1 GPRVTTWPPVPGI
14 HSADTLLIAVTVAVF
29 LAGSLPGFL
38 ALAAVRTALFVR
50 SGAARPGAA
59 GTGRARGRGP
69 AWATMRLGAGLL
81 VPALALGAAPGMAGW
96 GLGALVVGEL
106 VDRARFYE
114 ELRAPAVGAGGL
126 AGVAMAGPGA
136 AEPAWAGGAA
146 TRPS

>member
-1 GPRVTTWPPVPGI
+1 
-14 HSADTLLIAVTVAVF
+14 
-29 LAGSLPGFL
+29 
-38 ALAAVRTALFVR
+38 
-50 SGAARPGAA
+50 
-59 GTGRARGRGP
+59 
-69 AWATMRLGAGLL
+69 MRLGAGLL